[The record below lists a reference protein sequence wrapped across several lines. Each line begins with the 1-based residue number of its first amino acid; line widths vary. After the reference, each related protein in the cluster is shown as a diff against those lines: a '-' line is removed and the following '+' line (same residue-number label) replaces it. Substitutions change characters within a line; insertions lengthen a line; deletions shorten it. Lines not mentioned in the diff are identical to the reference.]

1 MYGRNKSSNVVNSQ
15 NSPPF
20 TQEATFLEKCCI
32 WRQLIEAESVGE
44 VLNKLQMNLN
54 MGPQSRPEGGVPLLI
69 KPVTK
74 RSLAISRLQNSNI
87 PLSRNTDQYLK
98 LILKASRD

>member
-54 MGPQSRPEGGVPLLI
+54 MGPQSRPEGGCL
-69 KPVTK
+69 
-74 RSLAISRLQNSNI
+74 
-87 PLSRNTDQYLK
+87 Y
-98 LILKASRD
+98 